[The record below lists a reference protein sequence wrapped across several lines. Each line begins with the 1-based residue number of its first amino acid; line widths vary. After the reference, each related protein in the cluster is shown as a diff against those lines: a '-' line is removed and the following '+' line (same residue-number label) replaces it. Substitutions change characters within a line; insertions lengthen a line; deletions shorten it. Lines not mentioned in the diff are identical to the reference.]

1 MTFTA
6 TDMTSFHYGGV
17 VIKRRI
23 HKRWNPLARILI
35 ASSPA

>member
-6 TDMTSFHYGGV
+6 TDMTSFHSGGV
-17 VIKRRI
+17 VIKGRI
-23 HKRWNPLARILI
+23 HKGWNPLARILI